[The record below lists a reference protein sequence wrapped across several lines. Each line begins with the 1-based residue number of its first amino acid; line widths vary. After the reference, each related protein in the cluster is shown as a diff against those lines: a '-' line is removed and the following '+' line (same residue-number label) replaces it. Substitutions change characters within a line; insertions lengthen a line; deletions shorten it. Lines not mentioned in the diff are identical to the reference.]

1 MNMATFGDHPP
12 LPDSLEN
19 LLADETASTVF
30 LKAECPPRVKAGHIS
45 ALRLEEVSKDI
56 WDKPALEGL
65 SEELMM
71 VIEQH
76 EARSDC
82 FIEIEREGCRIMQIG
97 DLRVT
102 CAWPPFSEA
111 WEITVVRPVAHL
123 KLSDYEL
130 QDELIGRLSDHHR
143 GVFVVGKPGSGKTT
157 FAQAIAAHLDETV
170 GAMVKTMEAPRDLQV
185 PQRVTQYAPLEGD
198 LEKTAEVIFLVRPDF
213 VIFDEV
219 RRARDFEIFG
229 DVRLAGVGLLGVTHA
244 NSALEAIQRLVGK
257 VELGLISQVLDTV
270 INIEKGKVSEVLE
283 LKMVVRA
290 PTGMESDL
298 SRPVIEIKRF
308 PSGELTHEMF
318 AFGSEIA
325 VVPVSGTAGEG
336 GSPAWR
342 LAAEELKREATRLTG
357 ISVLHA
363 KFLTDASADIYVDD
377 SAIGAMVGPGGDA
390 IRSLEK
396 DLGRI
401 KLNVKSVTELPRAL
415 RKKVERESWGGN
427 DSDEWRSRSGRQWEH
442 GGGKHK
448 GGRKGKRGRR

>member
-1 MNMATFGDHPP
+1 MATFGDHPP
-12 LPDSLEN
+12 LPDSLES

-56 WDKPALEGL
+56 WDKPSLEGL

-170 GAMVKTMEAPRDLQV
+170 GAMVKTMEAPRDLQLAD
-185 PQRVTQYAPLEGD
+185 RITQYAPLEGD
-198 LEKTAEVIFLVRPDF
+198 LEKTAEIIFLVRPDF

-219 RRARDFEIFG
+219 RRARDFEIFA

-244 NSALEAIQRLVGK
+244 NSALEAIQRLIGK
-257 VELGLISQVLDTV
+257 VELGLVSQVLDTV
-270 INIEKGKVSEVLE
+270 LHVEAGRIQQVLE
-283 LKMVVRA
+283 LRMTVK
-290 PTGMESDL
+290 PPSGMQEEL
-298 SRPVIEIKRF
+298 ARPVIEVVEF
-308 PSGELTHEMF
+308 PSGNVTHEMF
-318 AFGSEIA
+318 AFGSELA
-325 VVPVSGTAGEG
+325 VVPVTERNQQRPVRQLAQKQLVHTIRQWAGVNVRVRFT
-336 GSPAWR
+336 S
-342 LAAEELKREATRLTG
+342 
-357 ISVLHA
+357 
-363 KFLTDASADIYVDD
+363 DASATVYAPKNMI
-377 SAIGAMVGPGGDA
+377 STLVGRGGD
-390 IRSLEK
+390 
-396 DLGRI
+396 
-401 KLNVKSVTELPRAL
+401 NVRAL
-415 RKKVERESWGGN
+415 QDQLGGLRLSIESLDEMPDSGDVSEDEEWDDDQDRRAYQSKAYEQHGRSKKS
-427 DSDEWRSRSGRQWEH
+427 
-442 GGGKHK
+442 
-448 GGRKGKRGRR
+448 RKGRRR